1 MSRIVTEI
9 RESDR
14 EEIMMSC
21 IEMLFEHN
29 FAVREPIIESVRQLS
44 SEDFTRDHGVGW
56 GSVRDILV
64 HLVNTEKYWM
74 SVLKDDEMEQL
85 DSSDYS
91 DIGSIAHVWIE
102 AEKETREYLMTLEND
117 HLHHVKRVR
126 WPDATISFTVKK
138 ALVHLATHEVHHRGL
153 IVGLIRKMGHTPPVV
168 DML

>member
-1 MSRIVTEI
+1 VIEI
-9 RESDR
+9 RKSDQQ
-14 EEIMMSC
+14 ETMMSC

-29 FAVREPIIESVRQLS
+29 FAVREPILDAVKQLS
-44 SEDFTRDHGVGW
+44 GEDFTRNHGVGW

-64 HLVNTEKYWM
+64 HLVNTEKYWI
-74 SVLKDDEMEQL
+74 SVLKDEEMGWL
-85 DSSDYS
+85 DSNDYP
-91 DIGSIAHVWIE
+91 DPESIAKTWVDV
-102 AEKETREYLMTLEND
+102 EKETREYMMTLDAD
-117 HLHHVKRVR
+117 HLHYVKRVR